1 MQEDRQTTEVRETN
15 SQVGDTTV
23 QRQSVEKK
31 TAVSGVVVAQRIIYY
46 VGGVI
51 IALLLVRFVLQ
62 LLGANDANGFV
73 DFIYALSGVF
83 VAPFYGIFGEPIVGR
98 AQFET
103 STLVAIIVY
112 GIVTVGVA
120 KLLTLTRPHEE
131 V

>member
-131 V
+131 A

>member
-73 DFIYALSGVF
+73 DFIYALSGIF

-112 GIVTVGVA
+112 GI
-120 KLLTLTRPHEE
+120 LLSELQNYSR
-131 V
+131 

>member
-73 DFIYALSGVF
+73 DFIYALSGIF